1 MLFRK
6 TLDNLAKN
14 IYKDLFNSSR
24 HGLNYFF
31 NNFNPC
37 SGLRFRGCFS
47 RKEKTM
53 RRYETVFIIDPDA
66 SAEQRTAIL
75 DRVNGEIEKYQGV
88 LLQFDEW
95 GLRKMAYPVRKKPR
109 GYYVL
114 CEYCADKGELISEIE
129 RFFRIDDNVM
139 KYMTVQTS
147 DDTDPETAKAEIEA
161 KKNQVPPEPDTVE
174 AQTVEETKA
183 GEPEMNSGLDAGA
196 TDTEAA
202 EDIDEE
208 DE

>member
-1 MLFRK
+1 
-6 TLDNLAKN
+6 
-14 IYKDLFNSSR
+14 
-24 HGLNYFF
+24 
-31 NNFNPC
+31 
-37 SGLRFRGCFS
+37 
-47 RKEKTM
+47 M

-75 DRVNGEIEKYQGV
+75 DRVNNEIEKYQGV

-95 GLRKMAYPVRKKPR
+95 GSRKMAYPVRKKPR

-114 CEYCADKGELISEIE
+114 CEYCGDKGELISEIE

-147 DDTDPETAKAEIEA
+147 DDIDPEAAKAEIEA
-161 KKNQVPPEPDTVE
+161 RKNQVPPEVDAVAAQQTEE
-174 AQTVEETKA
+174 AKA
-183 GEPEMNSGLDAGA
+183 GEPEMDSDIDADVA
-196 TDTEAA
+196 DTEAA

>member
-1 MLFRK
+1 
-6 TLDNLAKN
+6 
-14 IYKDLFNSSR
+14 
-24 HGLNYFF
+24 
-31 NNFNPC
+31 
-37 SGLRFRGCFS
+37 
-47 RKEKTM
+47 M

-75 DRVNGEIEKYQGV
+75 DRVNNEIEKYQGV

-114 CEYCADKGELISEIE
+114 CEYCGDKGELISEIE

-147 DDTDPETAKAEIEA
+147 DDIDPETAKAELEA
-161 KKNQVPPEPDTVE
+161 RKAQVPPEVDAVE
-174 AQTVEETKA
+174 AQAATEAKA
-183 GEPEMNSGLDAGA
+183 GEPETDSDIDADVA
-196 TDTEAA
+196 DMEAA
-202 EDIDEE
+202 AEIDEE

>member
-1 MLFRK
+1 
-6 TLDNLAKN
+6 
-14 IYKDLFNSSR
+14 
-24 HGLNYFF
+24 
-31 NNFNPC
+31 
-37 SGLRFRGCFS
+37 
-47 RKEKTM
+47 M

-66 SAEQRTAIL
+66 SAEQRTVVL
-75 DRVNGEIEKYQGV
+75 DRVNSEIEKYQGV

-95 GLRKMAYPVRKKPR
+95 GLRKMAYPVKKKPR

-114 CEYCADKGELISEIE
+114 CEYCGNNGELISEIE

-147 DDTDPETAKAEIEA
+147 DDIDPETAKAEIEA
-161 KKNQVPPEPDTVE
+161 RKNQVPPEVDAVE
-174 AQTVEETKA
+174 AQQANEAKA
-183 GEPEMNSGLDAGA
+183 GEPEMDSDIDADVA
-196 TDTEAA
+196 DMEAA